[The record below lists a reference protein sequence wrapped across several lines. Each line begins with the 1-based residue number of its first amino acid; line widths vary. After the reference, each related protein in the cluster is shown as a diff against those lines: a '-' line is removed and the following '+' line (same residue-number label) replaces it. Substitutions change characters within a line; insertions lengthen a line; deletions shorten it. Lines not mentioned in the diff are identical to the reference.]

1 MRPQR
6 MRRLKS
12 IFENFLTDESGVSAI
27 EYCLIAAAIGLT
39 ILALVNA
46 LGVNLKGHRHQ
57 QPI

>member
-12 IFENFLTDESGVSAI
+12 ILENFLTDESGVSAI
-27 EYCLIAAAIGLT
+27 EYCLIAAAIGLI

-46 LGVNLKGHRHQ
+46 LGVNLKGHRRQ